1 MSKER
6 LAPCIYYICKGKCE
20 KERNAE
26 QKKLCQ
32 TCDKYKA
39 RKGFKVVD
47 KRRKE
52 KDKWYE

>member
-6 LAPCIYYICKGKCE
+6 LAPCIYYVCKGKCD
-20 KERNAE
+20 KGRNAE

-39 RKGFKVVD
+39 RKGFKVVN
-47 KRRKE
+47 KKKE
-52 KDKWYE
+52 NKYKYYE